1 MVNGSTGL
9 NMWGVEDFQ
18 FTLGDCSRCAASFVQ
33 GKTAFIANI
42 DGPLRAIRS
51 WFGANS
57 GTITQRQIKLYEQM
71 ESKTTFLRVH
81 PIPGIFDYINF
92 QEGTPL
98 TYYNCKNTQ
107 GFTVDGFMSDE
118 ELAFDNTYCNW
129 EMVTGASGTYLR
141 VVDAEFESP
150 DLPDVP
156 IEMIVES
163 WYYDNIDP
171 IGQGDKWGEPIFE
184 NGWHMCSAR
193 SDGQVRLSM
202 KINPKKFLKIFF
214 FRKHL
219 GEQWDSR
226 TLTSYLASPTLIH

>member
-1 MVNGSTGL
+1 
-9 NMWGVEDFQ
+9 
-18 FTLGDCSRCAASFVQ
+18 
-33 GKTAFIANI
+33 
-42 DGPLRAIRS
+42 
-51 WFGANS
+51 
-57 GTITQRQIKLYEQM
+57 M

-156 IEMIVES
+156 IELIVES
-163 WYYDNIDP
+163 WYYDNIEP